1 MITLFVEQAR
11 RLFIKDKELT
21 TVKLELQRAIDED
34 DEEEFQRQ
42 TRGPKRKS
50 WDDLGMRAMR
60 RASEA
65 CRKKIL
71 VTAAFRQT
79 DPLRIAS
86 HCLYRF

>member
-34 DEEEFQRQ
+34 DEEFQRQ

-50 WDDLGMRAMR
+50 WDDLGTRAKR

-65 CRKKIL
+65 CQKKIL
-71 VTAAFRQT
+71 GTAAFRQT